1 MFLMIGKL
9 PFYCISKMAIIA
21 IKPEKILLTIG
32 FIVMII
38 GKPLAPCWLPGLRP
52 VSRHRRK
59 SQLSPETRAV
69 SADVRGDDRHYQCSD
84 NKINIQEKTLLP
96 ELIFSKEPI

>member
-1 MFLMIGKL
+1 MIGKL
-9 PFYCISKMAIIA
+9 PFYCISERAIIA
-21 IKPEKILLTIG
+21 IRPEKILLTIG

-38 GKPLAPCWLPGLRP
+38 GKPLAPCWLPGLLP

-59 SQLSPETRAV
+59 SQLSPETRPV
-69 SADVRGDDRHYQCSD
+69 SAAAVRGDDSHYQCSD
-84 NKINIQEKTLLP
+84 NKINIQQKTLLP